1 MPALTLTF
9 NDPQTIAL
17 LLQYKQ
23 FLQQEG
29 IDGTLQEVA
38 AGLIVGSM
46 DENPAFTRWTKQN
59 KLTRNNVTPLPAR
72 SVASQEEDSGARR
85 AIVGR

>member
-1 MPALTLTF
+1 MAALTLTF

-23 FLQQEG
+23 YLQQEG

-59 KLTRNNVTPLPAR
+59 KALPNNVTTLPAR
-72 SVASQEEDSGARR
+72 SVTPQCDEADARR
-85 AIVGR
+85 FVTGY